1 MSSQNLNKI
10 ALITGVTGQDGS
22 YLAEFLLE
30 KGYEVH
36 GIIRR
41 SSTFNRGRIEHLLSR
56 NRSDKNKFQLHYGDL
71 LDFQSIDDLI
81 ASIRPNEIYNL
92 AAQSH
97 VGVSFKTSEYT
108 CQVNALGPLR
118 LLHSLVSNGLSET
131 CRFYQASTSEIFG
144 KVMEIPQ
151 TEKTPF
157 YPRSPYAISKVH
169 GHWTSINYREAFN
182 VFSCNGI
189 MFNHESPRR
198 GENFVSRKITLSLA
212 NILAGKQDKISLG
225 NLDARRDWGFA
236 KDYIVGMWLAL
247 QQPEPDDYIFATGQ
261 QYSVRDFIIEASR
274 LCGFDIEWRGSG
286 LDEIGFDKNTNRDL
300 IKVDSSFFRPTEVD
314 TLIGDPRKAKEILNW
329 QARTTFKELV
339 HLMMESDL
347 KQAGLDPKNYIKP
360 VGHQSIS

>member
-1 MSSQNLNKI
+1 MDSQNAQKI

-22 YLAEFLLE
+22 YLAEFRLE

-36 GIIRR
+36 GLIRR
-41 SSTFNRGRIEHLLSR
+41 SSTFNRGRIEHLR
-56 NRSDKNKFQLHYGDL
+56 HKNENSKNNFQLHYGDL
-71 LDFQSIDDLI
+71 QDFQSINDLI
-81 ASIRPNEIYNL
+81 ASVRPHEIYNL

-131 CRFYQASTSEIFG
+131 CRFYQASTSEMFG
-144 KVMEIPQ
+144 KVMETPQ

-212 NILAGKQDKISLG
+212 NIMAGKQDKIFLG

-247 QQPEPDDYIFATGQ
+247 QQPEPDDYVFATGQ
-261 QYSVRDFIIEASR
+261 QYSVRDFIIEASS

-286 LDEIGFDKNTNRDL
+286 LDEIGFEKNTNRDL
-300 IKVDSSFFRPTEVD
+300 IKIDPSFFRPTEVD
-314 TLIGDPRKAKEILNW
+314 TLIGDSGKAKKILNW
-329 QARTTFKELV
+329 QAKTTFKELV

-347 KQAGLDPKNYIKP
+347 KQVGLDPINYIKP
-360 VGHQSIS
+360 VEC

>member
-1 MSSQNLNKI
+1 MGSQNLQKI

-36 GIIRR
+36 GLIRR
-41 SSTFNRGRIEHLLSR
+41 SSTFNRGRIEHLR
-56 NRSDKNKFQLHYGDL
+56 QTNKNSKNHFHLHYGDL
-71 LDFQSIDDLI
+71 LDFQSINDLI
-81 ASIRPNEIYNL
+81 ASIRPHEIYNL

-118 LLHSLVSNGLSET
+118 LLHSLISNGLNET
-131 CRFYQASTSEIFG
+131 CRFYQASTSEMFG
-144 KVMEIPQ
+144 KVMETPQ

-157 YPRSPYAISKVH
+157 YPRSPYAISKVY

-212 NILAGKQDKISLG
+212 NILAGKQDKITLG

-247 QQPEPDDYIFATGQ
+247 QQPEPDDYVFATGQ
-261 QYSVRDFIIEASR
+261 QYSVRDFILEASS
-274 LCGFDIEWRGSG
+274 LCGFDIEWQGSG

-300 IKVDSSFFRPTEVD
+300 IKVDPSFFRPTEVD

-329 QARTTFKELV
+329 HAKTTFKELV
-339 HLMMESDL
+339 HLMVESDL

-360 VGHQSIS
+360 VER

>member
-1 MSSQNLNKI
+1 MSSKKI
-10 ALITGVTGQDGS
+10 ALITGITGQDGS

-36 GIIRR
+36 GLIRLA
-41 SSTFNRGRIEHLLSR
+41 STLNIGRIEHLRQNNSVFANQL
-56 NRSDKNKFQLHYGDL
+56 KLHYGDL
-71 LDFQSIDDLI
+71 LDAQNIDDLV
-81 ASIRPNEIYNL
+81 ATIRPNEIYNL
-92 AAQSH
+92 AAH
-97 VGVSFKTSEYT
+97 IPIGLGFDKPEYT
-108 CQVNALGPLR
+108 GNVNALGPLR
-118 LLHSLVSNGLSET
+118 ILHALLANDLQDT
-131 CRFYQASTSEIFG
+131 CRFYQASSSEMFG
-144 KVMEIPQ
+144 KVIETPQ

-157 YPRSPYAISKVH
+157 YPGSPYATSKIY
-169 GHWTSINYREAFN
+169 GHWTTINYREAFN
-182 VFSCNGI
+182 IFACSGI

-198 GENFVSRKITLSLA
+198 GENYVSRKITLSLA
-212 NILAGKQDKISLG
+212 NILSGKQETIILG

-236 KDYIVGMWLAL
+236 KDYVEGMWLTL

-261 QYSVRDFIIEASR
+261 QYSVRDFILEASS

-286 LDEIGFDKNTNRDL
+286 LDEIGFDKNTNRNL

-347 KQAGLDPKNYIKP
+347 KGVGLSPENFIKP
-360 VGHQSIS
+360 YEVEN